1 MRLRLRT
8 NGCRWFG
15 PTLPVTSVAEGSL
28 NRDGPTSDRC
38 VNVGRKSLRLAPIND
53 RMNDGPL

>member
-8 NGCRWFG
+8 NYG